1 MKKRWVALFLAL
13 LVLAVCITAC
23 DKYDAVDDGD
33 SDDAESDE
41 TSVKVTLVLAPA
53 NEKDRIILDSA
64 SGDPIG
70 DALSKRLENNG
81 IDDWSMKT
89 DPEDNLIEVKFI
101 AESKAQAQE
110 MADKLCPRGE
120 VRLLFYEGD
129 DTITG
134 ADGSVAPLGV
144 LILDSRNVTSVDAM
158 YVDYSADEP
167 DPQPVISL
175 TFDEVGAMVL
185 AASTENLAAG
195 VGMLSVWLDFG
206 ENWAEQNQTAR
217 YQKVQSFDVFAPI
230 TGGEALLT
238 GFEDMKK
245 AEKLADLITEN
256 LLPFDLKIKD
266 IRFK

>member
-23 DKYDAVDDGD
+23 DQHDAVDD
-33 SDDAESDE
+33 DDRSDE
-41 TSVKVTLVLAPA
+41 VSGETSLKVTLVLAPA
-53 NEKDRIILDSA
+53 NEEDRIVLGDS
-64 SGDPIG
+64 DPIG
-70 DALSKRLENNG
+70 DALSKRLKNNG

-101 AESKAQAQE
+101 AESKERARAV
-110 MADKLCPRGE
+110 ADKMCPQGE
-120 VRLLFYEGD
+120 VTLLFYEGNA
-129 DTITG
+129 TTTG

-144 LILDSRNVTSVDAM
+144 LLLDSRNVTSVDAM
-158 YVDYSADEP
+158 YMDFGANEP

-185 AASTENLAAG
+185 AASTEKLAAG
-195 VGMLSVWLDFG
+195 AGVISIWLDFG
-206 ENWAEQNQTAR
+206 VNWAEQEQQAR
-217 YQKVQSFDVFAPI
+217 YQLVQSFDVFAPI
-230 TGGEALLT
+230 TEGEALLT
-238 GFEDMKK
+238 GFEDMTK
-245 AEKLADLITEN
+245 AEEVADLIAEN

>member
-1 MKKRWVALFLAL
+1 MKKRWLALFLAL
-13 LVLAVCITAC
+13 SILAVCITAC

-53 NEKDRIILDSA
+53 NEEDRIVLGSA

-70 DALSKRLENNG
+70 DALSKRLKNNG

-120 VRLLFYEGD
+120 VTLLFYEGNA
-129 DTITG
+129 TTTG

-185 AASTENLAAG
+185 AASTEKLAAG
-195 VGMLSVWLDFG
+195 AGTISIWLDFG
-206 ENWAEQNQTAR
+206 VNWAEQNQTAR
-217 YQKVQSFDVFAPI
+217 YQPVQTFDVFAPI

-238 GFEDMKK
+238 GFEDMAK
-245 AEKLADLITEN
+245 AKKLADLITEN